1 TPTSP
6 SQLCP
11 LRGMATGGEA
21 LALEATGKPR
31 PGIGIHQPHPLD
43 APWSIFNFAPRL
55 QLSWYWP
62 LLRLGASRPLSDE
75 DVWPAPRGLSSKE
88 IGRRV
93 EECWRAELLNAS
105 KLGQEPRLARV
116 FWSLTRF
123 HTVTYIALSSLCGVF
138 FILAPIILRAFLEE
152 LAQGAEVPALVPL
165 GVGFSLCWAGISFSV
180 SLSKYQAQLS
190 GMICRLGTQRLIYC
204 ACLCLPADASSTE
217 SPTNLMSVDAERL
230 FVAFNTVMP
239 HSFVLVLA
247 FPVLLITQLGLVPAA
262 VCMASAV
269 GTSYFSKWVG
279 GRISRKRRLVM
290 AESDR
295 RLQLSE
301 QFLEGI
307 RVLKMN
313 GWTGVAQKRLQEV
326 RAAELYHQR
335 RVLLWKGI
343 NLMMGLASPCV
354 VGFCMFSSYALLGGA
369 MTPEVIFPALTI
381 LRALQIMMGI
391 LPLGFSALADS
402 ATSHKRI
409 YRFLLAHPL
418 RPQAGESRRGE
429 SCPDG
434 SAAGQVLLRD
444 VTLVRGNGD
453 PGLAQN
459 SQHQPGGTG
468 NGSVPS
474 SPLGRAFRSLQS
486 PRSSPASPA
495 SPSSPSKPSSRSGR
509 APFQLGPLN
518 LSLRPGDLCV
528 VCGPVG
534 SGKSTLLLGLLGEV
548 PCTPASGEL
557 SIVAGEIALCAQ
569 EPWIVSASLRESVR
583 CLRKEDPAAYAA
595 AVKAAQLMP
604 DFASLP
610 AADSTEIGSRGI
622 NISGGQKARVA
633 LARSVFSAPSADI
646 VFLDDVLSAVDAH
659 VARRIVEDALL
670 GSLCKRTR
678 ILVANTF
685 LPLILPHADCV
696 VVLKQGGRVDVVAP
710 PAQALATSAWLRGA
724 VDTMGGC
731 NLDELEQS
739 ESESAGAVAEQGSG
753 PAVTGQREEAADGSL
768 LVAEERSVGILSLAA
783 YAAYF
788 REATPSRKTSL
799 GALIFGGV
807 VVLALLA
814 EALRTSTELWVTWW
828 VSSKVAPLTNDG
840 YWIGGY
846 AAILLALL
854 VVSIVRAVVFMRT
867 VTSIS
872 GQTHGF
878 MMNSILGA
886 SVPLF
891 FDIVPTGRI
900 LNRLSKD
907 LDSLDSQLPEQMAE
921 FLQAMCYVLSSALVC
936 VATSPYVLLALVPM
950 LFVFVKVR
958 KLYSASSREL
968 KRLEAISRS
977 PLYVHFQETLAGL
990 VHIRAFRLQ
999 GRMLEEFDSKV
1010 DRNNHIFFHQYV
1022 LICWLVLRVNMIA
1035 TVLITA
1041 VVAVSIFF
1049 RTAMDPTL
1057 IGLSLSSAA
1066 GLLGRLHMCVQLS
1079 AEVENHFTSVERLD
1093 HFSRVPQEEQSFR
1106 EAALVEASWP
1116 ERGQLV
1122 FEAVQLKYR
1131 PHLPLVLDGVSFT
1144 VPAGH
1149 RAGVIGRTGS
1159 GKSTCMLA
1167 LLRLVELSAGRILL
1181 DGRDLSKIPLQLLRG
1196 HAVAIIPQDPYLFA
1210 GSVRENLDPLG
1221 LASSEELESALRS
1234 TQLTEDLDTQVH
1246 GRGSN
1251 FSVGQRQLLCVAR
1264 ALLRRARV
1272 VLLDEASANID
1283 ALTDARIQQTI
1294 RSCFGGS
1301 TLLIIAHRLS
1311 TIADADL
1318 VICME
1323 NGRAVEVGP
1332 PDELRR
1338 AGGKV
1343 ADMFLDAGETMDRE
1357 PLEAQPAGAAEGGRM
1372 QL

>member
-1 TPTSP
+1 
-6 SQLCP
+6 
-11 LRGMATGGEA
+11 MATGGEA

-569 EPWIVSASLRESVR
+569 EPWIVSASLRENVR

-731 NLDELEQS
+731 NLDEAPQQQHHQQQQQEEQQEQQAAAGAVGPQQQQAGAGAVGVGVGQQNNNNDNNNINNNNNS
-739 ESESAGAVAEQGSG
+739 TAGGTAAGAVGEATPEAGAVAEQGSG
-753 PAVTGQREEAADGSL
+753 PAVTGQREEVQKEAPPEKAADGSL

-783 YAAYF
+783 YA
-788 REATPSRKTSL
+788 
-799 GALIFGGV
+799 
-807 VVLALLA
+807 
-814 EALRTSTELWVTWW
+814 
-828 VSSKVAPLTNDG
+828 
-840 YWIGGY
+840 
-846 AAILLALL
+846 
-854 VVSIVRAVVFMRT
+854 
-867 VTSIS
+867 
-872 GQTHGF
+872 
-878 MMNSILGA
+878 
-886 SVPLF
+886 
-891 FDIVPTGRI
+891 
-900 LNRLSKD
+900 
-907 LDSLDSQLPEQMAE
+907 
-921 FLQAMCYVLSSALVC
+921 
-936 VATSPYVLLALVPM
+936 
-950 LFVFVKVR
+950 
-958 KLYSASSREL
+958 
-968 KRLEAISRS
+968 
-977 PLYVHFQETLAGL
+977 
-990 VHIRAFRLQ
+990 
-999 GRMLEEFDSKV
+999 
-1010 DRNNHIFFHQYV
+1010 
-1022 LICWLVLRVNMIA
+1022 
-1035 TVLITA
+1035 
-1041 VVAVSIFF
+1041 
-1049 RTAMDPTL
+1049 
-1057 IGLSLSSAA
+1057 
-1066 GLLGRLHMCVQLS
+1066 
-1079 AEVENHFTSVERLD
+1079 
-1093 HFSRVPQEEQSFR
+1093 
-1106 EAALVEASWP
+1106 
-1116 ERGQLV
+1116 
-1122 FEAVQLKYR
+1122 
-1131 PHLPLVLDGVSFT
+1131 
-1144 VPAGH
+1144 
-1149 RAGVIGRTGS
+1149 
-1159 GKSTCMLA
+1159 
-1167 LLRLVELSAGRILL
+1167 
-1181 DGRDLSKIPLQLLRG
+1181 
-1196 HAVAIIPQDPYLFA
+1196 
-1210 GSVRENLDPLG
+1210 
-1221 LASSEELESALRS
+1221 
-1234 TQLTEDLDTQVH
+1234 
-1246 GRGSN
+1246 
-1251 FSVGQRQLLCVAR
+1251 
-1264 ALLRRARV
+1264 
-1272 VLLDEASANID
+1272 
-1283 ALTDARIQQTI
+1283 
-1294 RSCFGGS
+1294 
-1301 TLLIIAHRLS
+1301 
-1311 TIADADL
+1311 
-1318 VICME
+1318 
-1323 NGRAVEVGP
+1323 
-1332 PDELRR
+1332 
-1338 AGGKV
+1338 
-1343 ADMFLDAGETMDRE
+1343 
-1357 PLEAQPAGAAEGGRM
+1357 
-1372 QL
+1372 